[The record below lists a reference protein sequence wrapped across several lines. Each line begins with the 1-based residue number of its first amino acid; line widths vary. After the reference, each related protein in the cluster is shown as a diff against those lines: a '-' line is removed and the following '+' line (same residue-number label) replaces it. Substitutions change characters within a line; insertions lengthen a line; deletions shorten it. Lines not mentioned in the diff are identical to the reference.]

1 MSTRQVP
8 LLDLKAQYATIESE
22 IQAAMEDVI
31 SSQHFILGPKVEEL
45 EKKIAEYC
53 GVKYAVGCA
62 SGSDAILLSLMA
74 LDIDPGKA
82 VVTTPYTF
90 FATAGSIWRLGAKPV
105 FVDIEPKTYNMN
117 PEALK
122 HLLDKECT
130 SRSGK
135 LHTKSGDEIV
145 AVMPVHLFGQCA
157 DMDPILEIAGRYN
170 LPVVEDAAQAV
181 GAKYKDRPAGSIGA
195 LGCLSFFPSKNL
207 GCYGDGGMVISNDKK
222 LADRVRLLR
231 THGARQKYFHDEVG
245 FNSRLDALQAA
256 VLLAKLP
263 YLDEWNRKR
272 AENAAFY
279 NAAFEGTSIGTPF
292 CAEYSTHIYNQYV
305 IRVSDRDGLKERLG
319 KAGVGNAIYYPLSLH
334 VQKCFSQLGHGEGD
348 MPESEAASRE
358 TLSIP
363 IYPEITRDLQEFV
376 VKSVMR

>member
-1 MSTRQVP
+1 MKVP
-8 LLDLKAQYATIESE
+8 LLDLKAQYAAIESE
-22 IQAAMEDVI
+22 IQAAIEDVI

-74 LDIDPGKA
+74 LDIGPGKA

-90 FATAGSIWRLGAKPV
+90 FATAGSIWRLDAKPV

-117 PEALK
+117 PGALK
-122 HLLDKECT
+122 NLLDKECT
-130 SRSGK
+130 SHSGK

-170 LPVVEDAAQAV
+170 LPVIEDAAQAI

-207 GCYGDGGMVISNDKK
+207 GCYGDGGMVTANDKK

-263 YLDEWNRKR
+263 HLDEWNRKR
-272 AENAAFY
+272 AENAVFY
-279 NAAFEGTSIGTPF
+279 NEAFEGTPVGTPF
-292 CAEYSTHIYNQYV
+292 CAEHFTHIYNQYV
-305 IRVSDRDGLKERLG
+305 IRVSDRDGLKKRLDE
-319 KAGVGNAIYYPLSLH
+319 AGVGNAIYYPLSLH
-334 VQKCFSQLGHGEGD
+334 VQKCFAALGHGEGD

-376 VKSVMR
+376 VKSVTR